1 MTKVTV
7 PMASIPVAI
16 VESNSNTHN
25 YKAENSFT
33 FIHSTP
39 GRVRLRIPRLRHDP
53 EYAKRLQTLL
63 NSDYLVTNVKIKSI
77 VASLVITYNNSDI
90 TDKKMRSRLHCLIL
104 AAGETEIVLTESTK
118 PYPPSTNGDTW
129 PGMQFSVLSTG
140 LALLAGPLGLPIP
153 PIMVVGSI
161 ALGTFPVF
169 QRAWAGIITQR
180 RLNIDFLDFIAIAI
194 TTSQGN
200 FLTPALMLSL
210 IEIGENIRDRTAR
223 SSQKQTLDLLNTLSQ
238 FVWVERHSQKQQIPI
253 QNVQPGD
260 IVIVYPGE
268 QVPIDGSIIRGTA
281 LLDQQ
286 KLTGESMPVFKSQG
300 QPVFASTLVREG
312 QIYILAERVGQNTR
326 AGQSI
331 QLMQVAP
338 VHDTR
343 MENQAIKI
351 AEQAVLPTLLLSGAV
366 FAVTG
371 NPARV
376 ASILTLDLCTGIRV
390 SIPTSV
396 LAALSYAARQGIL
409 IRSGRALEKLAAVD
423 TIVFDKTGTLTKGEI
438 TVVEIESFNPTIS
451 TERILALAAAAE
463 QRLTHPVAQAII
475 RYAET
480 HPKIVIPQ
488 RGEWNYQLGLGVE
501 AEIEGEIVYVG
512 SHRFLDQQGIN
523 MESLHQQQLPGKSE
537 IYVGSNGQLL
547 GRIRY
552 SDVLRPE
559 SREVINDLLTTE
571 GVEVHMLTG
580 DNHNTAKAVAADLG
594 IPPGYTHAEAFP
606 QEKAAIVSQLHQQ
619 GKTVAFVGDGINDSP
634 ALAYADVSVSFG
646 DGSEIA
652 RETADVVLM
661 QNDLHSL
668 LQAIAIARHTKY
680 LIQQNTNIVVIPN
693 LAAMAMAVLIGLNPL
708 VATVVNNGS
717 TIIAGINGLRPMV
730 KRGSKQTPPP
740 ER

>member
-118 PYPPSTNGDTW
+118 PYPTSTNGDTW

-140 LALLAGPLGLPIP
+140 LALLAGPLGLPVP

>member
-1 MTKVTV
+1 
-7 PMASIPVAI
+7 MASIPVAI

-33 FIHSTP
+33 VIHSTP

-53 EYAKRLQTLL
+53 EYAKQLQTLL

-118 PYPPSTNGDTW
+118 PYPTSTNGDTW

-571 GVEVHMLTG
+571 CVEVHMLTG

-693 LAAMAMAVLIGLNPL
+693 LTAMAMAVLIGLNPL

>member
-1 MTKVTV
+1 
-7 PMASIPVAI
+7 
-16 VESNSNTHN
+16 
-25 YKAENSFT
+25 
-33 FIHSTP
+33 
-39 GRVRLRIPRLRHDP
+39 VRLRIPRLRHDP
-53 EYAKRLQTLL
+53 EYAKQLQTLL

-118 PYPPSTNGDTW
+118 PYPTSTNGDTW